1 MRIANSGN
9 QVNGARLEFS
19 DNNYYN
25 ATVSVDRT
33 NGMRFMVHDNSTS
46 MSDLLTHTALTLA
59 TNKNAT
65 FTGNVILGT
74 ADSLYLNGTT
84 GVRMLHD
91 GSNALFINQTA
102 GDIKIHNQV
111 SDKDIIFRGKDGAST
126 IDALTLDMSEG
137 GAATFESLYIQQHY
151 SYNYFNYRNN
161 CRNNSSMHLLWYLEY
176 SYYYCNW

>member
-1 MRIANSGN
+1 
-9 QVNGARLEFS
+9 
-19 DNNYYN
+19 
-25 ATVSVDRT
+25 
-33 NGMRFMVHDNSTS
+33 MVHDNSTS

-137 GAATFESLYIQQHY
+137 GAATFAGNVTVPALVATADIYLNDGY
-151 SYNYFNYRNN
+151 STSNRYL
-161 CRNNSSMHLLWYLEY
+161 HLRKNVANDGGIVM
-176 SYYYCNW
+176 S